1 MSSFPLSRCRS
12 CFVVAIWLALA
23 TPAFAEQPTPD
34 AAPLSAA
41 ETEAQNA
48 FTAASQALKAG
59 PVDIPLAGQ
68 ATLRLP
74 AGYGFIPEAQAA
86 NLMTAMGNRV
96 GDSLQGLIVPANA
109 EDDGSWFVVVSYDE
123 SGYIKDD
130 DARTWDADDLLN
142 NIRSGTEE
150 SNSDRRSRGIPEI
163 EVTGWVEKPQY
174 DEANHRLVWSLGSR
188 QKGDT
193 GSGDAGVNYNT
204 LALGREG
211 YLSLNLVTGL
221 AQVEQLKPVARTL
234 LASLDFDQGKRYAD
248 FNADTDK
255 VAEYGLAALVAGVAA
270 KKLGMFA
277 LAAAFV
283 AKFAKVIGVAVVVGL
298 ASLKKL
304 FGGKDKNSSADQA

>member
-1 MSSFPLSRCRS
+1 M
-12 CFVVAIWLALA
+12 IWASA
-23 TPAFAEQPTPD
+23 ARAEQSAPESAPPT
-34 AAPLSAA
+34 AVESA
-41 ETEAQNA
+41 EQNA

-59 PVDIPLAGQ
+59 PADIPLAGQ
-68 ATLRLP
+68 AILRLP
-74 AGYGFIPEAQAA
+74 AGYGYVPKAQAA
-86 NLMTAMGNRV
+86 SLMESMGNRV
-96 GDSLQGLIVPANA
+96 GDGLQGMVVPTQQGENA
-109 EDDGSWFVVVSYDE
+109 DWFVVISYDD
-123 SGYIKDD
+123 SGFIKDD
-130 DARTWDADDLLN
+130 DARTWDADELLN

-150 SNSDRRSRGIPEI
+150 TNSERRSRGIPEI

-304 FGGKDKNSSADQA
+304 FGGKDKNSSTDQA